1 MVIGV
6 ILGTLVVVSRVSWPF
21 AWLGLELNLM
31 SFVPLAIG
39 DETLKK
45 RSMFYFV
52 RQRIGSLAILA
63 RGILSDYIV
72 TLSVLLI
79 FSIVL
84 KMGAIPFHFWV
95 PNVVPMLNK
104 PMFYVIQTWQ
114 KVAPISLIAFVFLAK
129 DILRVLNVWVASAT
143 ILSLSRPIFVVIF
156 SGIVQIGWI
165 FGLSGYLL
173 VWFVSMY
180 FLILTPVIKYIQVN
194 SREFLMSLINSGGL
208 PPFTGFIMKL
218 KALKILATKMAVA
231 LLAGRGVALSSYTR
245 MLLNSTFR
253 KTALTGLLSFALL
266 VGAV

>member
-31 SFVPLAIG
+31 CFVPLAIG

-114 KVAPISLIAFVFLAK
+114 KVAPISLIAFIILAK

-143 ILSLSRPIFVVIF
+143 MLSLSRPIFVVIF
-156 SGIVQIGWI
+156 SGMVQIGWI
-165 FGLSGYLL
+165 FRLSGYLL
-173 VWFVSMY
+173 VWFVLMY
-180 FLILTPVIKYIQVN
+180 FLILTPVIKYMQVN
-194 SREFLMSLINSGGL
+194 SREFLMSLVNAGGL

-218 KALKILATKMAVA
+218 KALKILATKIAVA